1 MSQRHTF
8 EAVIQE
14 GRGGGAYAEVP
25 FDVEEVFG
33 DKRPQV
39 KVTME
44 GESFVWRLIRMGGP
58 HHIVGVPKGIRVKSG
73 KDVGDTIEI
82 SVEADNTPRVIVVP
96 KDLEKALKGEKEARE
111 FFNELSFTH
120 RKEYVRWIEEA
131 KKEETRARR
140 VSKAVEMLK
149 DKQKGI

>member
-1 MSQRHTF
+1 MTF
-8 EAVIQE
+8 QAVIQE

-58 HHIVGVPKGIRVKSG
+58 HHIVGVPKGIRVKAG
-73 KDVGDTIEI
+73 KNIGDTIEI
-82 SVEADNTPRVIVVP
+82 AVVADNTPREVVVP
-96 KDLEKALKGEKEARE
+96 QDLAAALADEPVASA
-111 FFNELSFTH
+111 FFDKLSYTH

-140 VSKAVEMLK
+140 VEKTVAMLLDGK
-149 DKQKGI
+149 RGV

>member
-8 EAVIQE
+8 TAVIKA

-39 KVTME
+39 KATME
-44 GESFVWRLIRMGGP
+44 GETFVWRLIRMGTP
-58 HHIVGVPKGIRVKSG
+58 CHIVGVPKGIRVKSG

-82 SVEADNTPRVIVVP
+82 TVEADNTPREIIVP
-96 KDLEKALKGEKEARE
+96 PDLEKVLASDAAAKE
-111 FFNELSFTH
+111 FFDELSYTH

-131 KKEETRARR
+131 KKEETRAKR
-140 VSKAVEMLK
+140 VVKTLEMLREK
-149 DKQKGI
+149 KRGV